1 MHRNGH
7 PTIRVLLT
15 GAAAE
20 ELAGALAQE
29 PTLSMVRPAGG
40 GGDFRIPMTVDV
52 ALHVIDHSTP
62 DVANEIG
69 QIRAAS
75 QAPLILAAYGEPNG
89 IVETGLR
96 VGAADVL
103 VLPQPME
110 TLLFALRK
118 AAIARSTDAATRG
131 TIVTV
136 FSPKGGSGKT
146 VLATNLAVA
155 AQRSGLSTLLV
166 DLDLQFGDA
175 ALTLAIPPR
184 ATIADLAS
192 SSGDI
197 DVDKLK
203 AFVCT
208 DSRSSLSVL
217 AAPKRPEE
225 AQVVGQAEL
234 AGALD
239 AARAAYSA
247 VVVDTGPLF
256 DAAMLA
262 ALDRT
267 DRLLLIC
274 NPEVTSLKNVR
285 IGLETIDR
293 LGFPRERVDIIA
305 NRIGAAGGVSRSEIE
320 EALEAPVAFELPDD
334 PTVPAAINRATPVL
348 LAEPSSRFS
357 RSVISLTK
365 SVFAETPVTATTPA
379 ASQRR
384 SLLRGRR

>member
-1 MHRNGH
+1 M
-7 PTIRVLLT
+7 
-15 GAAAE
+15 
-20 ELAGALAQE
+20 
-29 PTLSMVRPAGG
+29 
-40 GGDFRIPMTVDV
+40 
-52 ALHVIDHSTP
+52 
-62 DVANEIG
+62 
-69 QIRAAS
+69 
-75 QAPLILAAYGEPNG
+75 
-89 IVETGLR
+89 
-96 VGAADVL
+96 
-103 VLPQPME
+103 
-110 TLLFALRK
+110 
-118 AAIARSTDAATRG
+118 
-131 TIVTV
+131 

-146 VLATNLAVA
+146 VLSTNLAVA
-155 AQRSGLSTLLV
+155 AQLSGLSTLLI

-175 ALTLAIPPR
+175 ALALAVPPR
-184 ATIADLAS
+184 ATIADLAA

-208 DSRSSLSVL
+208 DSRSSLAIL

-234 AGALD
+234 AAALD
-239 AARAAYSA
+239 AARAAYAA

-274 NPEVTSLKNVR
+274 NPEITSLKNVR

-293 LGFPRERVDIIA
+293 LGFPRERVEIIA

-320 EALEAPVAFELPDD
+320 EALEASVAFELPDD
-334 PTVPAAINRATPVL
+334 ATVPAAINRATPVL
-348 LAEPSSRFS
+348 LAEPGSRFS
-357 RSVISLTK
+357 RAVTSLTK
-365 SVFAETPVTATTPA
+365 NVFGEAPVAEKAAATT
-379 ASQRR
+379 QRR